1 MGKRKAGV
9 KAMQLETEQDRVIGM
24 VTVDNPEVNLLI
36 VSEKGLGKRAAIADF
51 RITRRGAKGVKTMK
65 VTDKTGHLV
74 AIETVSDE
82 DELLIIKKSGVAI
95 RISVSS
101 LRVMGRNTQGVRLVK
116 INEGD
121 SIISIA
127 RIVDNVSVT

>member
-1 MGKRKAGV
+1 
-9 KAMQLETEQDRVIGM
+9 M
-24 VTVDNPEVNLLI
+24 VTVDNPDVNLLI
-36 VSEKGLGKRAAIADF
+36 VSEKGLGKRAAISDF

-65 VTDKTGHLV
+65 VTDKTGSLV

-82 DELLIIKKSGVAI
+82 DELLIIKQSGVAI
-95 RISVSS
+95 RISVST

-121 SIISIA
+121 SITSIA
-127 RIVDNVSVT
+127 RIVDDNVDDSDGDA

>member
-1 MGKRKAGV
+1 MYVCVSLR
-9 KAMQLETEQDRVIGM
+9 LRVCLCKCPCI
-24 VTVDNPEVNLLI
+24 
-36 VSEKGLGKRAAIADF
+36 SKCLGKRAAISDF

-65 VTDKTGHLV
+65 VTDKTGSLV

-82 DELLIIKKSGVAI
+82 DELLIIKQSGVAI
-95 RISVSS
+95 RISVST

-121 SIISIA
+121 SITSIA
-127 RIVDNVSVT
+127 RIVDDNVDDSDGDA